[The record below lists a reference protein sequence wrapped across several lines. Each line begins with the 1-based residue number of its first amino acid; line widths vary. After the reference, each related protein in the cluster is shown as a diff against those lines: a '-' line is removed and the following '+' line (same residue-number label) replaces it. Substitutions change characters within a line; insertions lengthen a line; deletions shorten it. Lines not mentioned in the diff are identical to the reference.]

1 MAIQYVIKLYD
12 DAGVPVGIVTPL
24 DIAVVHKVNTPSV
37 ATFSVNLNAPVV
49 ANLDYGYIIEII
61 RSDPAIGMQAY
72 TEFVGFI
79 RFWDRIYGQNPVMK
93 ATAVDAQC
101 ILQSRVVAW
110 YPNLSGVSFFN
121 TAAFPT
127 ASSIMTNLWNYNI
140 GSLANGNPPV
150 MTAALTRRYGT
161 KLQRWADGR
170 VTTATN
176 ATNLGIGDAIE
187 LSCSGENVY
196 ETMVKV
202 ADIGGLDFTVNF
214 DRATLG
220 YSLFYADNLGADRT
234 SYVKFSQANNTVGN
248 LSRSTNLM
256 NYGTL
261 FHGVGSKGKDKNPI
275 RAKFPTTDPTGVD
288 LREVYVKGSDQTNE
302 NQLRSLARSRF
313 RRQRFKI
320 QAYDIE
326 VLQSGAWR
334 SGRDYFLGDLVSV
347 DAQTGTPLTRK
358 VQAVSLSMTS
368 QGVEEVRIDLAA
380 I

>member
-61 RSDPAIGMQAY
+61 RRDPAIGMQAY

-79 RFWDRIYGQNPVMK
+79 RFWDRIYGQNPILK

-101 ILQSRVVAW
+101 ILQSRIVAW
-110 YPNLSGVSFFN
+110 YPNLLGVSFFN
-121 TAAFPT
+121 TASYST
-127 ASSIMTNLWNYNI
+127 ASSIMANLWNYNI

-150 MTAALTRRYGT
+150 ITAALTRRYGT
-161 KLQRWADGR
+161 KLQRWTDGR
-170 VTTATN
+170 ITTATN
-176 ATNLGIGDAIE
+176 ATNLGIGSAIE
-187 LSCSGENVY
+187 LSCSGENVH
-196 ETMVKV
+196 ETMVKI

-220 YSLFYADNLGADRT
+220 YSLFYADNLGANRT

-261 FHGVGSKGKDKNPI
+261 FHGIGSKGKDKNPI
-275 RAKFPTTDPTGVD
+275 RTIYPTTAPTGTD
-288 LREVYVKGSDQTNE
+288 LREVYVKGSDQTTE
-302 NQLRSLARSRF
+302 NQLRSLSWSRY

-320 QAYDIE
+320 QSYDIQ
-326 VLQSGAWR
+326 VLQSAAWR
-334 SGRDYFLGDLVSV
+334 YGRDYFLGDLVSV
-347 DAQTGTPLTRK
+347 VTVGTTTITRK
-358 VQAVSLSMTS
+358 IFAVSLSMNS

-380 I
+380 N